1 MFTPIPPTDGSD
13 YDSVSLSNKQTTNE
27 RIQGLIDGALA
38 RSGRMKKVRRE
49 HPELM
54 QGTFVGE
61 DIEEKTM
68 FLVSCTNHNTNC
80 NKRLFYSNPRKL
92 FIVIHEFGEAENDFT
107 DLGTESLEEAVK
119 RYNEIEV

>member
-1 MFTPIPPTDGSD
+1 MFTPIPPTDGSP
-13 YDSVSLSNKQTTNE
+13 YDHVSLSNKQTTKE

-38 RSGRMKKVRRE
+38 RSERMKKVRRE

-61 DIEEKTM
+61 NIEDSVM

-80 NKRLFYSNPRKL
+80 NKAFYFNSPKSL
-92 FIVIHEFGEAENDFT
+92 FIVTHEFGESDDDFSKFT
-107 DLGTESLEEAVK
+107 SESLENAVQ